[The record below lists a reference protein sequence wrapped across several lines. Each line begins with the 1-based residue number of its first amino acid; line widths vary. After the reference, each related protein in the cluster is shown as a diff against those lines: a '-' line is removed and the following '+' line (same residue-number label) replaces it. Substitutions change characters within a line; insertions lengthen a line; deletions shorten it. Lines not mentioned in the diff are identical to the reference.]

1 MGLTFFG
8 RPIWYNMI
16 VSRQNERVKFVRS
29 LKQKKY
35 RDEHGLY
42 LVEGEKSVKEAI
54 ISSHE
59 VVCVYVSENF
69 STTAD
74 LTGVETVIVSSSV
87 FESIS
92 DEVSPQGILAVV
104 KKPQQLPCES
114 CLSTLL
120 LDRVSDPGNVG
131 AIIRT
136 AVASG
141 YKDIYFLN
149 CADPYSPKAVRS
161 SMSGIFKINAHFVD
175 NSFLDGFNVPLVI
188 ATMEGENVFSYNSP
202 KQFCLVIGNEA
213 NGVSDEIKSKAT
225 HKVSIPMQNGMESLN
240 ASVSAG
246 ILMYMLKNNR

>member
-8 RPIWYNMI
+8 RPVWYNMI

-42 LVEGEKSVKEAI
+42 LVEGEKSVKEALL
-54 ISSHE
+54 SSHE
-59 VVCVYVSENF
+59 VVAVYISENF
-69 STTAD
+69 TTTAD

-104 KKPQQLPCES
+104 KKPQQLPCEVCS
-114 CLSTLL
+114 STLL

-141 YKDIYFLN
+141 YKDIYFLS

-175 NSFLDGFNVPLVI
+175 NSFLDGFDQPLVI
-188 ATMEGENVFSYNSP
+188 ATMEGENVFSYDAP

-213 NGVSDEIKSKAT
+213 NGVSEEIKSKAK